1 MTVCHDSAERKP
13 KILVMRG
20 GALGDFI
27 LTLPAIAALRQR
39 CPRARIEL
47 VAHEKHAQLALIT
60 GLVDGVK
67 PLDSAGLAFY
77 FQNASPLP
85 PVEREYIRSFD
96 LIISFLHDP
105 DTVLHRNLVSAG
117 GKRVIS
123 VSPLVKKG
131 HAADHF
137 MAAIKAVSRRGSP
150 AINAAEAPL
159 VLLAWPDYLRKNA
172 RLRLRHAT
180 GGKDVFIIHPG
191 SGSPAKNWAG
201 EKYAALAKRIAGE
214 TELAPLIIGG
224 EADGRA
230 VASIRKLFP
239 ECETLV
245 NPPLVETASVLS
257 AARGFAGND
266 SGVTHLAAALGI
278 PVIALFGPTDP
289 AVWAPRGKN
298 VLVMR
303 GQASGAE
310 GFRGVTVERV
320 FSALKTKLFSPAPAA
335 DSPRQSPAPPAG
347 WPHREQPDGFF
358 RSAPEIPISGFPRRF

>member
-1 MTVCHDSAERKP
+1 M
-13 KILVMRG
+13 LVMRG

-47 VAHEKHAQLALIT
+47 AAHEKHAQLAMIT
-60 GLVDGVK
+60 GIIDSIK
-67 PLDSAGLAFY
+67 PLDSAGMAFY
-77 FQNASPLP
+77 FQDESPLP
-85 PVEREYIRSFD
+85 PAEQEYIRSFD

-105 DTVLHRNLVSAG
+105 DAVLRRNLVSSG

-137 MAAIKAVSRRGSP
+137 MAAIKDAFRRVSP
-150 AINAAEAPL
+150 AINAPEDPP
-159 VLLAWPDYLRKNA
+159 VLPAWPDYLKKNA
-172 RLRLRHAT
+172 RQRLRHAT

-201 EKYAALAKRIAGE
+201 EKYAALAKRIADE
-214 TELAPLIIGG
+214 TELAPLVIGG
-224 EADGRA
+224 EADGEA
-230 VASIRKLFP
+230 VASILKLFP
-239 ECETLV
+239 ECKTLV
-245 NPPLVETASVLS
+245 NPPLMETASVLS

-278 PVIALFGPTDP
+278 PVVAIFGPTDP
-289 AVWAPRGKN
+289 AVWSPRGKN
-298 VLVMR
+298 VLIMR

-310 GFRGVTVERV
+310 RFRGITVESV
-320 FSALKTKLFSPAPAA
+320 FSALKTKLFSPVPAA
-335 DSPRQSPAPPAG
+335 D
-347 WPHREQPDGFF
+347 
-358 RSAPEIPISGFPRRF
+358 